1 MDFKA
6 VCISIHCFPPGSVVK
21 NPAINAG
28 DMGSVPGLG
37 WSPEGG
43 HGNHSSIFAW
53 EIPWTEG
60 PGGYS
65 LWGRREPDTT
75 YLLNNNNDITIC
87 KECLLKEVFLK
98 TENVRSSCG
107 GSLATQDYFSFS
119 LKELHHLPLLLLK
132 GGKQKGN
139 ALLNWTEAH
148 KKQSMG
154 IIFTQ
159 GTCWKWQFQ
168 LVREL

>member
-1 MDFKA
+1 M
-6 VCISIHCFPPGSVVK
+6 VK
-21 NPAINAG
+21 NPPSNAG
-28 DMGSVPGLG
+28 DMGSIPGLG
-37 WSPEGG
+37 WSPGGG

-53 EIPWTEG
+53 EIPRTEE

-65 LWGRREPDTT
+65 PWGRRESDTT
-75 YLLNNNNDITIC
+75 YQLNNNNNITVC

-98 TENVRSSCG
+98 TENVRSSWG

-119 LKELHHLPLLLLK
+119 LNQLHHLPILLLK
-132 GGKQKGN
+132 GGKEKGST
-139 ALLNWTEAH
+139 LLNWTEAH